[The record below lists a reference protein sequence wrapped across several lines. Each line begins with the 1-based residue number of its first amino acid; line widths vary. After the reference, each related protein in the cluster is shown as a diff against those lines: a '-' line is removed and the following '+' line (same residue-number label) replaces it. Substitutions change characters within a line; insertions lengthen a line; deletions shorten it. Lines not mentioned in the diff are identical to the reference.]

1 MFSDCRRYNSQKFP
15 TLSWVLYHHTFH
27 VLFNHTHRTYTY
39 PTHERFKYVHSN
51 DAIKMFLNHTHRTY
65 MYPTHVLEVLFED
78 TFTPLATDMELVVD
92 EILML
97 KNNFKK
103 SFVLPGEIGEI
114 FCLGGKVL
122 L

>member
-1 MFSDCRRYNSQKFP
+1 
-15 TLSWVLYHHTFH
+15 
-27 VLFNHTHRTYTY
+27 
-39 PTHERFKYVHSN
+39 
-51 DAIKMFLNHTHRTY
+51 

-78 TFTPLATDMELVVD
+78 TVNPLATDMELVVD

-97 KNNFKK
+97 KNKKK
-103 SFVLPGEIGEI
+103 SFVLPGEIGEG